1 LFVSSAGLIV
11 LLPLLGDNRYRVIC
25 PNMPDPDA
33 EPTISCFLAIAEQRA
48 PSGTRFYDE
57 AWVTKFRFHGRIVPR
72 YRDGRVFLAGDAAHI
87 HSPVGG
93 QGMNMGM
100 QDAENLAWKLALVQ
114 QGAAHEW
121 ILDSYQPERRPVA
134 AATVGITDRVTQAM
148 MRAMTLRSPIAEA
161 LRNQVIA
168 FVAGSGLIGE
178 RLFSAV
184 GQLGVS
190 YASSPLVGEH
200 HVSIWSSEVGGARD
214 TEQPKLSDWIG
225 FSRGIGA
232 GERVPNLELNGRKL
246 SDLLHGTEHVL
257 FLFDGEA
264 STPEGYENLASIA
277 STVKERWGRWIR
289 VHIVVPEGREPDLD
303 EFLSDRDLSLHRH
316 FGCRSE
322 ALCLVRPDGYVGFR
336 SQPAVAE
343 KLYAYLER
351 IWI

>member
-1 LFVSSAGLIV
+1 
-11 LLPLLGDNRYRVIC
+11 
-25 PNMPDPDA
+25 
-33 EPTISCFLAIAEQRA
+33 
-48 PSGTRFYDE
+48 
-57 AWVTKFRFHGRIVPR
+57 
-72 YRDGRVFLAGDAAHI
+72 
-87 HSPVGG
+87 
-93 QGMNMGM
+93 MNMGM
-100 QDAENLAWKLALVQ
+100 QDAYNLAWKLALVQ
-114 QGAAHEW
+114 RGAAREW
-121 ILDSYQPERRPVA
+121 ILDSYEPERRPVA

-161 LRNQVIA
+161 LRNQVMA

-190 YASSPLVGEH
+190 YASSPLSGEH
-200 HVSIWSSEVGGARD
+200 HVSIWSSEVGGARA

-232 GERVPNLELNGRKL
+232 GERVPNVDVGDGRKL
-246 SDLLHGTEHVL
+246 SDLLRGTEHVL

-277 STVKERWGRWIR
+277 GTVQERWGRWIR
-289 VHIVVPEGREPDLD
+289 VCIVVPEGRSPDLE
-303 EFLSDRDLSLHRH
+303 EFLSDRDLTLHRH

-322 ALCLVRPDGYVGFR
+322 GLCLVRPDGYVGFR
-336 SQPAVAE
+336 SQPAAAE

-351 IWI
+351 MWI